1 MLKKIFLSFQKEN
14 KETVDIEFKKMAKA
28 IKELG
33 KYTHWNDK
41 LGVGVK
47 FKFHLTMVDSGAVNK
62 ATGND
67 DQHKCRVCLQRPW
80 TIRNQGNQICDHVH
94 YCLELDMSLL
104 DFGGSPTHN
113 VIHVGMWLVDLAIR
127 RESQAHNKRGFTAH
141 HNEMEKI
148 V

>member
-1 MLKKIFLSFQKEN
+1 
-14 KETVDIEFKKMAKA
+14 MAKA
-28 IKELG
+28 IKDLRN
-33 KYTHWNDK
+33 YTHWNES

-80 TIRNQGNQICDHVH
+80 TVRNQGNQICDHVH
-94 YCLELDMSLL
+94 YCIELDMSLL

-113 VIHVGMWLVDLAIR
+113 VIHIGTWLVDLAIR
-127 RESQAHNKRGFTAH
+127 RESQAHTKRGFTEH

-148 V
+148 VHDEILDLLGIHVSNSEIGKNTIV